1 MSTGVLIALA
11 GLPGTGK
18 SSMARELARRH
29 GAMHLR
35 IDTIEQ
41 ALKRAASISGKIGPE
56 GYAVAYALA
65 EDHLRLGQVVIAD
78 SVNPL
83 AITRDAW
90 RDAATRAGA
99 VIIEVEVCCSDSVEH
114 RRRIESR
121 IADIA
126 GLVLPTW
133 QDVQDR
139 AYESWNRERVII
151 DTAGLSVEACVDL
164 LDKPLRVAMSAR

>member
-1 MSTGVLIALA
+1 MSSGILIALA

-18 SSMARELARRH
+18 SSMAREFARRH
-29 GAMHLR
+29 DAVYLR

-41 ALKRAASISGKIGPE
+41 ALKRAGSISGKIGPE

-65 EDHLRLGQVVIAD
+65 EDNLRLGRVVIAD

-90 RDAATRAGA
+90 RDVAARAGA
-99 VIIEVEVCCSDSVEH
+99 SIIEVEICCSDSVEH
-114 RRRIESR
+114 RQRIESR

-139 AYESWNRERVII
+139 VYESWNRERVII
-151 DTAGLSVEACVDL
+151 DTAGLTVDACVNL
-164 LDKPLRVAMSAR
+164 LEKSLRVAMSGR